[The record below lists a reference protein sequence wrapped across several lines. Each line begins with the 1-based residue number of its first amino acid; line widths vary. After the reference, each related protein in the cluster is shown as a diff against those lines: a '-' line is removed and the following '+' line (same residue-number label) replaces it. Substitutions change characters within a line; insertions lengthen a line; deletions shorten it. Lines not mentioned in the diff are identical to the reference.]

1 MDSADDRARSDLRE
15 RAEAD
20 GIEFF
25 LAMFVDLH
33 GKPCA
38 KAIPFSSF
46 DLLMDGGA
54 GFAGYAAGDLGQSP
68 ADPDV
73 LVVPDPASYTPLP
86 WKPGVAVLHCDPHVE
101 GKPWPYAPR
110 VILRRQLAELAE
122 KRGWVLKTGT
132 ELEYSLLRR
141 REDGT
146 LEVADPLD
154 TAAKPCYEV
163 KGLTRMWDHLSTVSR
178 NLNTLGWGNY
188 ANDHEDGTGQFENN
202 WHYSDAL
209 TTADRTI
216 FFRYMI
222 HMLAHD
228 AGMVATFMPK
238 PFSTVTG
245 NGLHIHQS
253 LWSQDGTPLFD
264 DESDA
269 LGLSPLARHYLGGLI
284 EHGRAVAGI
293 ICPTVNSYKRIGVG
307 APTSGSTWAP
317 AYVAYGG
324 NNRSVM
330 LRVPEGGRIEHRGR
344 RRLRQPVPRRHGPAR
359 GRPRRHRPRA
369 RPGGVHRRQPLR
381 PALRRGARP
390 RHQAPPEDAGPRGR
404 GARRGRRPA
413 RRAGQDPGRRLH
425 RLLRRGQAAGVR
437 RVPRLRVGLGGPAV
451 PHAGVR
457 PAVDLRKDPG

>member
-1 MDSADDRARSDLRE
+1 MGDAHGDARSDLRE

-25 LAMFVDLH
+25 LALFVDLH

-38 KAIPFSSF
+38 KAVPFSSF

-54 GFAGYAAGDLGQSP
+54 GFAGFAAGDLGQSP

-73 LVVPDPASYTPLP
+73 LAVPDPASYTKLP
-86 WKPGVAVLHCDPHVE
+86 WKEGVAVLHCDPHVD
-101 GKPWPYAPR
+101 GRPWPYAPR
-110 VILRRQLAELAE
+110 VILRRVLDELAE
-122 KRGWVLKTGT
+122 KRGWVFKTGT

-141 REDGT
+141 REDGG
-146 LEVADPLD
+146 LEVADPQD

-163 KGLTRMWDHLSTVSR
+163 KGLTRMWDHLSTVSKA
-178 NLNTLGWGNY
+178 LNTLEWGNY

-209 TTADRTI
+209 TTADRAI

-238 PFSTVTG
+238 PFSHVTG
-245 NGLHIHQS
+245 NGMHVHQS
-253 LWSQDGTPLFD
+253 LWTGEGEALFAD
-264 DESDA
+264 DTDS
-269 LGLSPLARHYLGGLI
+269 LGMSRTGYHYLGGLI
-284 EHGRAVAGI
+284 EHGRASAGI

-330 LRVPEGGRIEHRGR
+330 LRVPEGGRVEHRGVDGSANPYLAATVLLAAGLDGIDR
-344 RRLRQPVPRRHGPAR
+344 EIDPGTRTEDNLFALDPDEVRAR
-359 GRPRRHRPRA
+359 GVRHLPRTLDRA
-369 RPGGVHRRQPLR
+369 IEELVADDVLRAALGKTSGGDFVDYFAAVKQQEFDDYHASVSDWEIRRYLT
-381 PALRRGARP
+381 
-390 RHQAPPEDAGPRGR
+390 QA
-404 GARRGRRPA
+404 
-413 RRAGQDPGRRLH
+413 
-425 RLLRRGQAAGVR
+425 
-437 RVPRLRVGLGGPAV
+437 
-451 PHAGVR
+451 
-457 PAVDLRKDPG
+457 